1 MSCLM
6 DGMLVGTPLYEE
18 EEGARGPSSFVPTKK
33 VDPLWKQE
41 VVDAEGRRRF
51 HGAFT
56 GGYSAGYFN
65 TVGSAEGWAP
75 KSFKSSRSNRNSHQ
89 QQQTAEEFMDEDDLT
104 SFGGKQLQTNSEYDS
119 LGSTAAD
126 IERQTKRAAE
136 TSRSIIPGDAPV
148 EFVAPSTEGIGKQLL
163 RLMGWREGQGVGP
176 RRARKRKQADT
187 SSSTPG
193 RSAQTAADVGELPA
207 KRFGCLLPTS
217 RAGAAQ
223 SESFG
228 SSGKGAGEPH
238 EDGDEEVDDDPYGA
252 AFLFAPKNT
261 ASFDPGTG
269 KDNFFG
275 LGFDPFLGAPEFRKE
290 QLKAHQQPSGVSVG
304 ASQRKHGAFGI
315 GALEDEDDHEV
326 YDNTERSEYDFETGG
341 TEGASTLRRGHYDS
355 SLGATHGPSAAF
367 ISSSNVVGSGAVDG
381 GKCSDGMPALVGF
394 VVANRSSLPDKWY
407 TAPDVPPDFHP
418 FHVFK
423 PEEGETGATAVM
435 SGNWVVDETTGAW
448 RLEKP
453 KPIDPKE
460 RGGVNLSA
468 SQRGNLLGEAAAP
481 PPLPPGVSAVSATPP
496 PPRLGVG
503 PTLMSLNNPGMSE
516 SDRQKIAAT
525 LAAGSRFVKASDSV
539 PETGV
544 DQTEVPAMLAG
555 RFPDQPAKQAR
566 LEAYYKEQNKPG
578 FRKMDGVASEVGPWA
593 GAGMTEW
600 EVSREKEEFAEL
612 LHGGAA
618 AAEALKSSQAA
629 AGGLQSGAQVAAAA
643 KAAQAVRRST
653 IPWAPTKLLCKRFNV
668 SDPYGG
674 KGGMQGRPDDGGQAQ
689 TRELLSLPDEMYRL
703 AHKQQE
709 SIPPSEPDRNDAE
722 AQQLADAG
730 GYSAAAEDVR
740 EKPVPNGIFKAIFEE
755 SSSEEED
762 EEDEE
767 EETAAADD
775 DEHEHK
781 ENDGAQKGTAV
792 EASRGAM
799 GTVERDP
806 LQSLFRESGRY
817 DPLPG
822 QSGRAGAA
830 TGPGEN
836 VGRHAG
842 RVASG
847 ATSEPP
853 GVIVPQGSLKEYRQG
868 GWLSRDP
875 IPSSGD
881 RGRTRPPHFE
891 SGGSATTHAGAR
903 GPMGRGMGATQPA
916 WMTADTHSP
925 RSGRSLPV
933 AGRTV
938 GPDAP
943 SFAGRNPDDGP
954 AARAV
959 PRSFDVPRPTSSS
972 RGDERERELRQAMIT
987 SAADRQRVAEAERGT
1002 ELLAHS
1008 GDLRG
1013 ATGSPTSSS
1022 AGGSEDSESESES
1035 EEQQKARKKSKHSH
1049 KKEKKSKHKK
1059 KKRKH
1064 KKEKSKKSHSSRR

>member
-1 MSCLM
+1 M
-6 DGMLVGTPLYEE
+6 GTPLYEE
-18 EEGARGPSSFVPTKK
+18 DEGARGPSSFVPTKK

-75 KSFKSSRSNRNSHQ
+75 KSFKSSRSNRNSQQQQQ
-89 QQQTAEEFMDEDDLT
+89 QQQTAEDFMDEDDLT

-148 EFVAPSTEGIGKQLL
+148 EFVAPATEGIGKQLL

-187 SSSTPG
+187 SNSAPG
-193 RSAQTAADVGELPA
+193 SSAQKAADGGEPPT
-207 KRFGCLLPTS
+207 KRFGCPLPPG
-217 RAGAAQ
+217 RPGAAQ

-228 SSGKGAGEPH
+228 SSVKVAGDRQ

-275 LGFDPFLGAPEFRKE
+275 LGFDPFAGAPEFRKD
-290 QLKAHQQPSGVSVG
+290 QLQAQQQPSGVPLG
-304 ASQRKHGAFGI
+304 TSQRKRGAFGI

-326 YDNTERSEYDFETGG
+326 YDHTERSEYDFETGG
-341 TEGASTLRRGHYDS
+341 AEGAATLRRGHYDS
-355 SLGATHGPSAAF
+355 SISATLGPSAAS
-367 ISSSNVVGSGAVDG
+367 IPSSNDVGSRAVDA

-407 TAPDVPPDFHP
+407 TAPDVPRDFRP

-435 SGNWVVDETTGAW
+435 SGNWVVDETSGAW

-468 SQRGNLLGEAAAP
+468 SQRGKLLGEAAAP
-481 PPLPPGVSAVSATPP
+481 PTLPPGVNAVSATPP

-503 PTLMSLNNPGMSE
+503 PTLMSLNNPGMPE

-525 LAAGSRFVKASDSV
+525 LAAGSRFVKASDSA

-544 DQTEVPAMLAG
+544 GQAEGNVPTMLAG
-555 RFPDQPAKQAR
+555 CFPDQPAKQAR

-618 AAEALKSSQAA
+618 AAEALKSSQAG

-668 SDPYGG
+668 PDPYAG
-674 KGGMQGRPDDGGQAQ
+674 KGGQVQGRPDDGGQAQ

-709 SIPPSEPDRNDAE
+709 SSAPSEPDRNEEAE

-730 GYSAAAEDVR
+730 GYSAAAEDVA

-755 SSSEEED
+755 SSSSEDEDEDEDED
-762 EEDEE
+762 EEGEHTHEE
-767 EETAAADD
+767 NGD
-775 DEHEHK
+775 
-781 ENDGAQKGTAV
+781 AQNGTAV
-792 EASRGAM
+792 EASRGPM
-799 GTVERDP
+799 GAVEQDP

-822 QSGRAGAA
+822 QSGRAGAD
-830 TGPGEN
+830 TGPGER

-842 RVASG
+842 RVAGG

-853 GVIVPQGSLKEYRQG
+853 AVIVPQGSLKEHRQG
-868 GWLSRDP
+868 GWLSRAP
-875 IPSSGD
+875 IPNSGD

-891 SGGSATTHAGAR
+891 SGGRPTMHAGAR

-916 WMTADTHSP
+916 WMTADTQPP

-938 GPDAP
+938 RPDAP
-943 SFAGRNPDDGP
+943 SFVGNAGDGP
-954 AARAV
+954 RAV
-959 PRSFDVPRPTSSS
+959 PRSFDVPRPTGSS
-972 RGDERERELRQAMIT
+972 RADARERELRQAMIA
-987 SAADRQRVAEAERGT
+987 SATTNRQRVAGAERAG

-1008 GDLRG
+1008 GDLQG
-1013 ATGSPTSSS
+1013 APGSPTSSS
-1022 AGGSEDSESESES
+1022 DGGSEDSESGTES
-1035 EEQQKARKKSKHSH
+1035 EEARKARKKSKHSH
-1049 KKEKKSKHKK
+1049 KREKKSKHKK